1 MKNLLILLFT
11 CLLYLQNW
19 GQIFFENN
27 YERTVYVAL
36 GYYSETDNYSG
47 WITRGWFK
55 VIPGEKA
62 ELLNYN
68 PTGQNLYYYVQT
80 ENGKKKFEGD
90 VSLLVH
96 PTDKFYIK
104 NADKQDTKTKYPSYK
119 YYNFIHV
126 DKGNWDFLKLKYTIQ
141 FYG

>member
-1 MKNLLILLFT
+1 MKKLLILLFT
-11 CLLYLQNW
+11 CVIYLQNW

-27 YERTVYVAL
+27 YERTVYVAF
-36 GYYSETDNYSG
+36 GYYSVTDNYTG

-55 VIPGEKA
+55 VIPGETA

-68 PTGQNLYYYVQT
+68 PDGQNLYYYVQT

-90 VSLLVH
+90 ASLLVH

-104 NADKQDTKTKYPSYK
+104 NADKQDTKALYPSYK
-119 YYNFIHV
+119 YFKFIQE
-126 DKGNWDFLKLKYTIQ
+126 DKGNWDFLKIKYTIH